1 MLPTLPV
8 SVKSPA
14 LSPPLSVTL
23 VKGFTAGQVNLVS
36 AESLRK
42 TKKKNKKTHTQK
54 KKTEETRI
62 KPLEGITC
70 INT

>member
-23 VKGFTAGQVNLVS
+23 VKGLTAGQVYLVS

-42 TKKKNKKTHTQK
+42 TFKKKKKRK
-54 KKTEETRI
+54 KRKQASNLS
-62 KPLEGITC
+62 KVL
-70 INT
+70 